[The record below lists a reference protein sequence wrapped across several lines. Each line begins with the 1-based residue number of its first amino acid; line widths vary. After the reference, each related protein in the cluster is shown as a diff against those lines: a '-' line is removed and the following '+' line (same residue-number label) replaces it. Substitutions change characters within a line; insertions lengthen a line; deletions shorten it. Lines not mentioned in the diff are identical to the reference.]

1 MNDLFGSDDES
12 EEDIK
17 IDSDEVILYTE
28 VLNMPDVGGNR
39 GVFAVRDLPAGC
51 LLCAEK
57 PFTTWSPGIDF
68 TEVDDLANVIL
79 QVVRSLPALQCTY
92 SLHPKT
98 VSECD
103 EQEINEIRRL
113 FDTYDNGDLQ
123 KLAVEANLNEEE
135 IIRIALVLQH
145 NGFNSGLY
153 EKQSL
158 FNHACAP
165 NCIKL
170 IPPGRHSASEI
181 WTIREIKAGEELTI
195 CYMSPLESA
204 HRNVRQY
211 VEINHRFI
219 CTCTKCLQYKEEN
232 SNKEKEEGDVL
243 YEAKIVEIENKTVE
257 FMQTKKSH
265 NHLEERMNTLL
276 QSKQLLEEDSLKNV
290 LDAPLLSRACKAIIS
305 AVHSCFQVTDTIDTT
320 INTELAV
327 TFLEYN
333 LKLLSYQNQYLERS
347 HPDIGSTMGDIAE
360 GIATLREHFPKVLA
374 MKFTSI
380 HWNTVMVPV
389 TLIQDKSSSNDTK
402 VQSISAEE
410 SAAASLK
417 ACGIVSP
424 DPRPTTTTTATGTAT
439 SAIPT
444 ATATQCARYCTA
456 EARRVKSMYSTA
468 VKYPAAMKLLTASP
482 GSFYWGG
489 EGSTPQP

>member
-92 SLHPKT
+92 TLHPKT

-123 KLAVEANLNEEE
+123 KLVVEANLNEEE

-181 WTIREIKAGEELTI
+181 WTIREIKAGQELFVGTAVDLVI
-195 CYMSPLESA
+195 GSGLS
-204 HRNVRQY
+204 
-211 VEINHRFI
+211 
-219 CTCTKCLQYKEEN
+219 
-232 SNKEKEEGDVL
+232 D
-243 YEAKIVEIENKTVE
+243 KT
-257 FMQTKKSH
+257 
-265 NHLEERMNTLL
+265 
-276 QSKQLLEEDSLKNV
+276 
-290 LDAPLLSRACKAIIS
+290 
-305 AVHSCFQVTDTIDTT
+305 TT
-320 INTELAV
+320 IPNLMGLTMQKAQTEIKVASLNLGAV
-327 TFLEYN
+327 IF
-333 LKLLSYQNQYLERS
+333 
-347 HPDIGSTMGDIAE
+347 DE
-360 GIATLREHFPKVLA
+360 GISDSSAAMVYRQNPKVNEKRKVKLG
-374 MKFTSI
+374 TSI
-380 HWNTVMVPV
+380 DIY
-389 TLIQDKSSSNDTK
+389 LQ
-402 VQSISAEE
+402 
-410 SAAASLK
+410 
-417 ACGIVSP
+417 
-424 DPRPTTTTTATGTAT
+424 
-439 SAIPT
+439 
-444 ATATQCARYCTA
+444 
-456 EARRVKSMYSTA
+456 
-468 VKYPAAMKLLTASP
+468 
-482 GSFYWGG
+482 
-489 EGSTPQP
+489 